1 MACFSSRS
9 GGDAILTSRSARE
22 ALYDRAVMSRAVV
35 MLCAVVVASS
45 ACGPDPS
52 PAPAPL
58 PMLPTASCELDG
70 SVALDVATPFLSG
83 GFTRVF
89 EPAGTRYLNDH
100 TLVRARDGVWHVF
113 GITHTSMGMPQ
124 AERSFLHATAP
135 SLAGPWREEPDAL
148 MSMGDEMAIWAP
160 HVTEVSP
167 GRWAMY
173 YFPNAA
179 DGRIR
184 RADSD
189 DLYHWTRTALS
200 APGGR
205 DPFLFR
211 DGARWLLYSV
221 GVSPT
226 SNGRIVV
233 SQSADLVTWSEPAVV
248 TEDPLPSFGWG
259 NLESPFVVL
268 RRGVYYLFL
277 TRTSESLTD
286 YARTVALASTDP
298 LRFAW
303 RPVSEFTAH
312 AAEVVV
318 DGAHTWLTSGGW
330 TGYVGDRWR
339 GLSLAPLSW
348 ATCVKR

>member
-1 MACFSSRS
+1 MALFV
-9 GGDAILTSRSARE
+9 
-22 ALYDRAVMSRAVV
+22 AVMG
-35 MLCAVVVASS
+35 CANDPEAPPVA
-45 ACGPDPS
+45 PMPTTPP
-52 PAPAPL
+52 PA
-58 PMLPTASCELDG
+58 CELDG
-70 SVALDVATPFLSG
+70 SVALDVANPFPSG

-100 TLVRARDGVWHVF
+100 TLVRGPDGVWHVY
-113 GITHTSMGMPQ
+113 GITHTSMGNPQ
-124 AERSFLHATAP
+124 AERSFLHATARA
-135 SLAGPWREEPDAL
+135 LTGPWREEPDAL
-148 MSMGDEMAIWAP
+148 MSMGDEEAIWAP

-167 GRWAMY
+167 GRWVMY
-173 YFPNAA
+173 YFSNA
-179 DGRIR
+179 GSGSLR
-184 RADSD
+184 RADST
-189 DLYHWTRTALS
+189 DLHTWTRSPLGAR
-200 APGGR
+200 GGR

-221 GVSPT
+221 GVSP
-226 SNGRIVV
+226 SANGRIVV
-233 SQSADLVTWSEPAVV
+233 SESRDLATWSEPAVV

-286 YARTVALASTDP
+286 YARTVALTSTDP

-312 AAEVVV
+312 AAEVVEE
-318 DGAHTWLTSGGW
+318 GGRTWLTSGGW